1 MEVQVAKTAQEAL
14 AEMEQ
19 RLDGR
24 FAKLESMIL
33 SAEHVATESAL
44 WTHPRRKRGSDQL
57 LQHLARLEWR
67 RLAASGGSMP
77 TFDDVQCRF
86 FSQNGEDGIIWYLL
100 SLIGDGAKRV
110 VEICS
115 GDGVECCSANLI
127 VNHGWQ
133 ALLFEGNSD
142 LVDRGRQFYEHCG
155 DAWFS
160 PPRFVNTW
168 VTPDNVNAHLAEHGF
183 GSDVDVVIIDM
194 DGNDYWMWE
203 ALELDPRLVVVEF
216 NQALGTEPSIVIPY
230 RPDFRWREGSAY
242 RSASLRA
249 FAKLASRLG
258 YRLVGTERYCFN
270 AFFLRNDCA
279 PDLIPEVSVESC
291 MNHPKLTEDYVKASR
306 ENVLADK
313 WLEV

>member
-1 MEVQVAKTAQEAL
+1 
-14 AEMEQ
+14 
-19 RLDGR
+19 
-24 FAKLESMIL
+24 
-33 SAEHVATESAL
+33 
-44 WTHPRRKRGSDQL
+44 
-57 LQHLARLEWR
+57 
-67 RLAASGGSMP
+67 MP

-86 FSQNGEDGIIWYLL
+86 FSQNGEDGTIWYLL

-133 ALLFEGNSD
+133 ALLFEGNPD

-160 PPRFVNTW
+160 PPRFVNTS

-183 GSDVDVVIIDM
+183 GSDIDVVIIDM

-203 ALELDPRLVVVEF
+203 ALALDPRLVVVEF
-216 NQALGTEPSIVIPY
+216 NQALGTPALNCDSLSPRFSMARRFGIPQCFSAGI
-230 RPDFRWREGSAY
+230 RRNRE
-242 RSASLRA
+242 
-249 FAKLASRLG
+249 RLG

-279 PDLIPEVSVESC
+279 ADLIPEVSVESC
-291 MNHPKLTEDYVKASR
+291 MNHPKLQRLRQGVAQRSCGQMAGGVAGQGPCGKHDAVEGMPP
-306 ENVLADK
+306 LPADSG
-313 WLEV
+313 

>member
-1 MEVQVAKTAQEAL
+1 MEVQVAQTAQEAL
-14 AEMEQ
+14 SEMEQ

-67 RLAASGGSMP
+67 RLAALGGSMP

-203 ALELDPRLVVVEF
+203 ALELDPRLVVVEIQSSAR
-216 NQALGTEPSIVIPY
+216 NRALNCDSLSPRFSMARRFGVPQC
-230 RPDFRWREGSAY
+230 FSAGI
-242 RSASLRA
+242 RQIGQPPRLSPRGNRTLLLQRIL
-249 FAKLASRLG
+249 LAQ
-258 YRLVGTERYCFN
+258 
-270 AFFLRNDCA
+270 
-279 PDLIPEVSVESC
+279 
-291 MNHPKLTEDYVKASR
+291 
-306 ENVLADK
+306 
-313 WLEV
+313 